1 MSIAELLNPKIDYV
15 FKRVFGHTGS
25 EDFTAEFISLILN
38 EKIETINLD
47 CNTFLEKNM
56 ADDKI
61 GVLDIK
67 VKYGDGVTC
76 DVEMQ
81 VINTHNIYERL
92 LFYWS
97 KLYIQNIKSGSDYNV
112 LKKCVVILIADF
124 ELDNLCDIPDYITRW
139 KIMNEQYGKRILTDL
154 LEFCIIELPKTNK
167 FKTNNKL
174 DDWVRFI
181 KEPEVV
187 DMSDEN
193 KNESIKKAKKVLQE
207 ISNDEQER
215 YLAELREK
223 YILDQNSIRAYGKEE
238 GRSEGIKEGIE
249 TVAKEM
255 LKQGTDIEYIAK
267 VTKLSKEE
275 IERLK

>member
-1 MSIAELLNPKIDYV
+1 M
-15 FKRVFGHTGS
+15 
-25 EDFTAEFISLILN
+25 
-38 EKIETINLD
+38 
-47 CNTFLEKNM
+47 
-56 ADDKI
+56 
-61 GVLDIK
+61 
-67 VKYGDGVTC
+67 
-76 DVEMQ
+76 
-81 VINTHNIYERL
+81 
-92 LFYWS
+92 
-97 KLYIQNIKSGSDYNV
+97 
-112 LKKCVVILIADF
+112 
-124 ELDNLCDIPDYITRW
+124 
-139 KIMNEQYGKRILTDL
+139 TDL

-174 DDWVRFI
+174 DEWVRFI

-238 GRSEGIKEGIE
+238 GIKEGIE

-255 LKQGTDIEYIAK
+255 LRQGTDIEYIAK

-275 IERLK
+275 IKKLK